1 MLCSLFMQ
9 NLEKLNIKNRTVCG
23 ILIPA
28 SKDLIDHG
36 YSHLLIDDDRGIFLV
51 HRCRKS
57 ARLSKLNR
65 TRVEI
70 EGTVWKVEGEHP
82 RLFVRNYVL
91 ADSILAAAL

>member
-1 MLCSLFMQ
+1 MQ
-9 NLEKLNIKNRTVCG
+9 NLDKLNVTNRIVHG

-28 SKDLIDHG
+28 SQDLIDHG
-36 YSHLLIDDDRGIFLV
+36 YSHLLIDDNRGIYLV

-70 EGTVWKVEGEHP
+70 EGAVWKVEGEHP
-82 RLFVRNYVL
+82 RLFVRRYSL
-91 ADSILAAAL
+91 ADSLLSAVL